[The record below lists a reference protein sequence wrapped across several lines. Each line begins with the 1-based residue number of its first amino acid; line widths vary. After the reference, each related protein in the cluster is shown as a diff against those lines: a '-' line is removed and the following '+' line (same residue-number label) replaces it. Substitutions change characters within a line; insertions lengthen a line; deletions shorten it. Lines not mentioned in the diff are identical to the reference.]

1 MLRLAVIALLLAN
14 AGYYAWSQ
22 GWLRAWGLAPVAQSE
37 PHRLEQQIR
46 PETLRIL
53 QVQDA
58 TPAAPAPASEA
69 PAGPAS
75 APTSAAQ
82 PSPPSAPPSSSAP
95 TSATVCLQAGLLDA
109 RQADAVR
116 AAAAALPQGSWSL
129 QSSTIP
135 GRWMVYM
142 GRFADDEALAKK
154 RAELRTR
161 KVPYDRPNNPA
172 LEPGLSLGRFATEEA
187 AQRALTTLSNQGV
200 RTAKVVVERAEA
212 EGFTLRL
219 PAVDDALRAQLDA
232 LRPALAGK
240 PLRACD

>member
-22 GWLRAWGLAPVAQSE
+22 GWLRSWGLAPVEQSE

-46 PETLRIL
+46 PKTLRIL
-53 QVQDA
+53 PAGDIA
-58 TPAAPAPASEA
+58 PIAPAAANEA
-69 PAGPAS
+69 L
-75 APTSAAQ
+75 AA
-82 PSPPSAPPSSSAP
+82 PSSGTA
-95 TSATVCLQAGLLDA
+95 CLQAGLLEP

-116 AAAAALPQGSWSL
+116 TAAAALPQGSWSL
-129 QSSTIP
+129 QSTAIP

-142 GRFADDEALAKK
+142 GRFADDEALARK

-161 KVPYDRPNNPA
+161 NVPYDRPNNPA

-187 AQRALTTLSNQGV
+187 AQRALATLSSQGV

-212 EGFTLRL
+212 QGFTLRL
-219 PAVDDALRAQLDA
+219 PALDNATRAQAETL
-232 LRPALAGK
+232 LRPALGDKA
-240 PLRACD
+240 LRPCP

>member
-22 GWLRAWGLAPVAQSE
+22 GWLRAWGLAPVEQSE
-37 PHRLEQQIR
+37 PHRLAQQIR

-53 QVQDA
+53 QAQDA
-58 TPAAPAPASEA
+58 TPPAPASEA

-75 APTSAAQ
+75 TPASAA
-82 PSPPSAPPSSSAP
+82 SSASAPA
-95 TSATVCLQAGLLDA
+95 SATVCLQAGLLDA
-109 RQADAVR
+109 PQANAVR

-129 QSSTIP
+129 ESSTIP

-142 GRFADDEALAKK
+142 GRFADDEALARK
-154 RAELRTR
+154 RAELRAR
-161 KVPYDRPNNPA
+161 KLPYDRPNNPA

-187 AQRALTTLSNQGV
+187 AQRALATLGNQGV
-200 RTAKVVVERAEA
+200 RTARVVVERAEA
-212 EGFTLRL
+212 QGFTLHL
-219 PAVDDALRAQLDA
+219 PAVNDALRAQLDA